1 MFCKNCGTQ
10 LPEGVNNCHICG
22 APQQA
27 PMVEAPQKKPP
38 MALIFG
44 IIAGVLATC
53 LIAIVVV
60 VFLLPLFRDGGDL
73 PEKEDPVS
81 TAAATEATVPPTTE
95 ATLPPAPT
103 ETVSANP
110 ISAGNPYRVLYND
123 RTFAVLAESSNRYY
137 MRSELLDYTA
147 DALCVARN
155 EIFARYGYAFS
166 DADLA
171 EYFEK
176 MPWYSKNASVNSGIY
191 SKFNK
196 YEKANIELLRFC
208 QDRKE
213 GKAGTLGKSSI
224 YMEYY
229 DPNVEYILPTSNRQ
243 LVESYHLAGMSK
255 DEMCVAR
262 NEIFARHGYTF
273 SDKDLLIYFSYC
285 SWYVP
290 TVESGRTDLLGMST
304 TERKNVEFIR
314 SVEKDDRLDLTKLDK
329 TLNYTVSCNMLS
341 VTLPAYWKSAAVVS
355 KDEKDNAR
363 IRFSEKRSNQ
373 STYGGHLFTIVVL
386 SPSQVV
392 GYGPDIRILGRLTN
406 AEGQLLYVATYGPTD
421 VQYDYNDLYIQQ
433 LYGIMYDEQSRILG
447 TIKGINGYTFTP
459 A

>member
-10 LPEGVNNCHICG
+10 LPEGVNNCHVCG

-27 PMVEAPQKKPP
+27 PMVEASQKKPP

-314 SVEKDDRLDLTKLDK
+314 SVEKGGQGVGNLDK
-329 TLNYTVSCNMLS
+329 TLNYTVSCKMFS
-341 VTLPAYWKSAAVVS
+341 VTLPAYWKSAAAIDYS
-355 KDEKDNAR
+355 DDGF
-363 IRFSEKRSNQ
+363 RFSEKNSNKEIW
-373 STYGGHLFTIVVL
+373 GGHVFSFYAL
-386 SPSQVV
+386 SKEDAASFW
-392 GYGPDIRILGRLTN
+392 GGDGWCYGTLTGPQG
-406 AEGQLLYVATYGPTD
+406 EQLYVMRGFPTD
-421 VQYDYNDLYIQQ
+421 VQYDYNNQYIRE
-433 LYGIMYDEQSRILG
+433 MYQAMYEEESRVAA